1 MKLFMKRYG
10 LLRDAE
16 QEDGM
21 GALNDVNVSEMGLLE
36 FHEYC
41 KSVNVSEMDAHE
53 FAMYCKRWTERWNNP
68 QTEAE
73 RLVYEMTHNNK
84 GRTNQEW
91 LDLQKEVREFLKTA
105 TEEDRKLIGGYTE
118 SLCMICSAIKEG
130 LL

>member
-1 MKLFMKRYG
+1 M
-10 LLRDAE
+10 AE
-16 QEDGM
+16 M
-21 GALNDVNVSEMGLLE
+21 NDVNVSEMGLLE
-36 FHEYC
+36 FQEYC
-41 KSVNVSEMDAHE
+41 ESVNVSEMDMHE
-53 FAMYCKRWTERWNNP
+53 FAMFCKKCTERWNNP

-73 RLVYEMTHNNK
+73 RLVYEIMGNK
-84 GRTNQEW
+84 KRKTNQEW

>member
-1 MKLFMKRYG
+1 
-10 LLRDAE
+10 
-16 QEDGM
+16 M

-118 SLCMICSAIKEG
+118 SLCMICSAIEEG

>member
-1 MKLFMKRYG
+1 MGEMN
-10 LLRDAE
+10 
-16 QEDGM
+16 DG
-21 GALNDVNVSEMGLLE
+21 NVSEMGLLE
-36 FHEYC
+36 FREYC

-53 FAMYCKRWTERWNNP
+53 FAMYCKRWNERWNNP
-68 QTEAE
+68 QTEAK
-73 RLVYEMTHNNK
+73 RLVYKMAGNK
-84 GRTNQEW
+84 KRKTNQEW